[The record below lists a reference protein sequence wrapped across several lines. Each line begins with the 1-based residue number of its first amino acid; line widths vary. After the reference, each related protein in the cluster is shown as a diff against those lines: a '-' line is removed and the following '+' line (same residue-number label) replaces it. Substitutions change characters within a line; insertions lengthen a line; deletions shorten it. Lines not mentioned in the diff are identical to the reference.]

1 MESRGYSSLISVR
14 HTPFLHLLNC
24 LYLNWW
30 VSSLW
35 LFLFCPSSCLGA
47 VSKLLGGGSA
57 AAQGQHTTISFRDFF
72 QLLPLYCIKAVHSPD
87 VSSWKQ
93 TIRKITGCKM
103 KETQKRKKSLERN
116 NHGQKWQYLQAII
129 DRKYILLRAMLIQE
143 KMDYAK
149 SLSWSCLWSC
159 SGMWSKVEEM
169 CCHLSELRKK
179 NR

>member
-1 MESRGYSSLISVR
+1 MESNGYSSLISVR

-35 LFLFCPSSCLGA
+35 LFLFRPSSCLGA
-47 VSKLLGGGSA
+47 VRKPLGGGLA
-57 AAQGQHTTISFRDFF
+57 AAQGQHTTISFSDFF

-87 VSSWKQ
+87 TSSW
-93 TIRKITGCKM
+93 TTNY
-103 KETQKRKKSLERN
+103 QKDHWLQNERN
-116 NHGQKWQYLQAII
+116 REKKTKSWKKQPWSNVVIFTSNYRQKIHSSQSYANTG
-129 DRKYILLRAMLIQE
+129 
-143 KMDYAK
+143 KMDYGK
-149 SLSWSCLWSC
+149 SLSWSCLRSC

-169 CCHLSELRKK
+169 PCHLSELRKK